1 MSWPSRRQSGTWL
14 LVAVAAVEGLAGC
27 SRKPEPCVIT
37 GVTVIQGDGSFRF
50 EALGLDRDEV
60 RFMALRAFGRTAG
73 FEVPS
78 GEVPRG
84 ARRCRAGVSVLD
96 ARLSARGATTVAEV
110 LLRLDVTPGE
120 DADGISETV
129 RSAESVVQGVPV
141 PAAFRRAIE
150 GGAAR
155 AASGLALAIAEAQ
168 KPDGLVIQDLES
180 SDPRLRDLAVR
191 VLADRK
197 NPVAVPALLARLQ
210 DPDPDVA
217 DRAVGALAQIGDP
230 RAVGP
235 IIELSRRRE
244 GPFVAQMVRIVG
256 DIGGAEAEAYLETM
270 LAGHPDPAVAGAA
283 REALRDARRRK
294 PEGREKGA
302 GR

>member
-1 MSWPSRRQSGTWL
+1 
-14 LVAVAAVEGLAGC
+14 
-27 SRKPEPCVIT
+27 VIT
-37 GVTVIQGDGSFRF
+37 GVTVVQGDGSSRL
-50 EALGLDRDEV
+50 EALGLDRDEL
-60 RFMALRAFGRTAG
+60 RFMTLRALGRTAG
-73 FEVPS
+73 FQVPS
-78 GEVPRG
+78 GEPARG
-84 ARRCRAGVSVLD
+84 ARRCRAGVSILD
-96 ARLSARGATTVAEV
+96 ARLSTKGTTTAEV
-110 LLRLDVTPGE
+110 LVRLEVAPGE
-120 DADGISETV
+120 DADAISETV
-129 RSAESVVQGVPV
+129 RSAESVEPGEAVL
-141 PAAFRRAIE
+141 AAFRRAIE

-155 AASGLALAIAEAQ
+155 AASGLALALTEAQ
-168 KPDGLVIQDLES
+168 KPDALVIQDLES
-180 SDPRLRDLAVR
+180 GDPRLRDLAVR

-270 LAGHPDPAVAGAA
+270 LAGHPDPAVASAA
-283 REALRDARRRK
+283 REALRDARRK
-294 PEGREKGA
+294 NPDGRGKGA
-302 GR
+302 ER

>member
-1 MSWPSRRQSGTWL
+1 M
-14 LVAVAAVEGLAGC
+14 AAAEGLAGC
-27 SRKPEPCVIT
+27 SRKPEPCLIT
-37 GVTVIQGDGSFRF
+37 GVTVVQGDGSSRL
-50 EALGLDRDEV
+50 EALGLDRDEL
-60 RFMALRAFGRTAG
+60 RFMTLRALGRTAG
-73 FEVPS
+73 FQVPS
-78 GEVPRG
+78 GEPPRG
-84 ARRCRAGVSVLD
+84 ARRCRAGVSILD
-96 ARLSARGATTVAEV
+96 ARLSAKGTTLAEILVRLEVA
-110 LLRLDVTPGE
+110 PGE
-120 DADGISETV
+120 DADAISETV
-129 RSAESVVQGVPV
+129 RSAESVEPGEAVL
-141 PAAFRRAIE
+141 AAFRRAVE

-168 KPDGLVIQDLES
+168 KPDALVIQDLES
-180 SDPRLRDLAVR
+180 GNPRLRDLAVR

-270 LAGHPDPAVAGAA
+270 LAGHPDPAVVSAA
-283 REALRDARRRK
+283 REALRDARRRN
-294 PEGREKGA
+294 PDGRGKGA
-302 GR
+302 ER